1 MLDRVKQFVNNAY
14 GKNPIHFERAVYW
27 LQQINPDADEPMLI
41 AAYAHDVER
50 AFSPVT
56 IDFFKDKEL
65 DDDAYLTTHQENGAK
80 IISDFLRKESY
91 PEEQISRI
99 EEMVRFHEVGG
110 TPESDW
116 IKDADSISYFEVN
129 APKHIEKF
137 GKPLGK
143 TKVRRKYDFMFE
155 RMTHP
160 KAIRIAEPMY
170 REIVRLL
177 DETEL

>member
-1 MLDRVKQFVNNAY
+1 MLDKVKEFVNKAY

-27 LQQINPDADEPMLI
+27 LQQINPNADEPMLI

-56 IDFFKDKEL
+56 IDYFKDREL
-65 DDDAYLTTHQENGAK
+65 DDQEYLMLHQEEGAR
-80 IISDFLRKESY
+80 IISEFLYLQGY
-91 PEEQISRI
+91 PEEEISRI
-99 EEMVRFHEVGG
+99 EHMVRLHEAGG
-110 TPESDW
+110 MPEAEW

-143 TKVRRKYDFMFE
+143 AKVRRKYDFMFE

-160 KAIRIAEPMY
+160 EARKIAFPMY
-170 REIVRLL
+170 RKVMDLL
-177 DETEL
+177 EQSE